1 MMPTTGNP
9 PGARCGAVTPGAYP
23 GKSSPTSC
31 FGRYARGVLT
41 HGLALVDR
49 ARGALD
55 VLVREML
62 KFGVVGAVAFV
73 IDLGGYNILVF
84 GPHLLGM
91 FSQQTTQGVLHDK
104 PLTARIIAAA
114 VSTVVAWVG
123 NRLWTFRHRRSRE
136 AGQELALYLLF
147 NVVAMVISVAC
158 LGISR
163 YIFDLHTQLADNVT
177 VIFGIV
183 LGTLFRFWSYR
194 KFVFAGLEEDLPAPT
209 KLHPAELDPAA
220 SRLRQTDPSGPD
232 PAEPDPA
239 KKPAELDPAELD
251 RPASQG

>member
-1 MMPTTGNP
+1 
-9 PGARCGAVTPGAYP
+9 
-23 GKSSPTSC
+23 
-31 FGRYARGVLT
+31 VLT
-41 HGLALVDR
+41 NGLALLAR

-55 VLVREML
+55 VLIREML

-104 PLTARIIAAA
+104 PLTARIIAAT

-123 NRLWTFRHRRSRE
+123 NRLWTFRHRRNRQ

-158 LGISR
+158 LGLSR
-163 YIFDLHTQLADNVT
+163 YVFDLHTQLADNVT
-177 VIFGIV
+177 NIFGIV

-194 KFVFAGLEEDLPAPT
+194 KWVFDGVLDEDQP
-209 KLHPAELDPAA
+209 
-220 SRLRQTDPSGPD
+220 
-232 PAEPDPA
+232 EPP
-239 KKPAELDPAELD
+239 ELDPAELD
-251 RPASQG
+251 RPARLDRPASTS